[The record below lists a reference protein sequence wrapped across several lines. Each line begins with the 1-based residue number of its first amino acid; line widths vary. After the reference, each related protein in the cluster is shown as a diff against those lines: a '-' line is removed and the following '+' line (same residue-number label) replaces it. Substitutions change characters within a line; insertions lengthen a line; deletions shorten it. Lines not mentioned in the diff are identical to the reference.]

1 MYQIKLQC
9 TTMYRR
15 KLCFSCPRETEKS
28 GIETLLYKGEEN
40 LGNICQ
46 WCLEEGSENFTAV
59 LREYARIY
67 RKCAEEL
74 EGVAKEKVI
83 FPNPDEYIAVKK
95 EYEKQEAAL
104 LKEL

>member
-15 KLCFSCPRETEKS
+15 KPCFSCPRETEKS

-46 WCLEEGSENFTAV
+46 WCLEEGNENFPAV
-59 LREYARIY
+59 LRKYARILRGY
-67 RKCAEEL
+67 AEEL
-74 EGVAKEKVI
+74 EEVAKEKVI
-83 FPNPDEYIAVKK
+83 FPNLDEYIAAKK
-95 EYEKQEAAL
+95 EYEKQETA
-104 LKEL
+104 